1 MIDMPK
7 DRTVRQARSTRTAGP
22 RQGSAKHGPVPWHQ
36 NPSLRAAGW
45 MLVASFLFSIMGLL
59 IKLLSVRFNV
69 MEIAFFR
76 SFLGLIPLM
85 PFLWRT
91 GLATFYTA
99 KPGQNILRGLTG
111 VAGMFISFYATAHL
125 PLATSTAI
133 SFTTPLY
140 MIFMAVA
147 FLQERVTTARWVA
160 TAMGFGGVLVLL
172 HPFDGHLTLVHG
184 AALFSAFLSAC
195 AYIQVKLL
203 SRSENSQTI
212 VFYFSAVSSL
222 AALVPTILFWQSPDP
237 LDWLLLLLVGLTGGT
252 AQVCMTKAYAG
263 GDATLVS
270 PIDYT
275 RLLFAVGFGITVFA
289 DHLDYF
295 VLSGSAIII
304 ASTLYNLYRERMAT
318 P

>member
-1 MIDMPK
+1 MPN
-7 DRTVRQARSTRTAGP
+7 RTTAAATPPHRRS
-22 RQGSAKHGPVPWHQ
+22 KHHAVAWHR
-36 NPSLRAAGW
+36 NPSIRAAGW
-45 MLVASFLFSIMGLL
+45 MLAASFLFSIMGVL
-59 IKLLSVRFNV
+59 IKLLSARYTV

-85 PFLWRT
+85 PFLWRS
-91 GLATFYTA
+91 GLRTFYTA
-99 KPGQNILRGLTG
+99 RPGQNILRGLTG

-172 HPFDGHLTLVHG
+172 HPFDGHLTLIHL

-212 VFYFSAVSSL
+212 VFYFSAVSSA
-222 AALVPTILFWQSPDP
+222 AALIPTILFWQSPDP
-237 LDWLLLLLVGLTGGT
+237 IDWCLMLLVGLTGGT

-263 GDATLVS
+263 GDATLVG

-275 RLLFAVGFGITVFA
+275 RLLFAVGFGIAIFA

-295 VLSGSAIII
+295 VLAGSAIII
-304 ASTLYNLYRERMAT
+304 ASTLYNLHRERRASQI
-318 P
+318 